1 MFSRKFIMLRM
12 LGGLIMLL
20 MFGASPA
27 KAQFTINFDEY
38 GNGTI
43 QVGGGVI
50 PLQSLG
56 NITDP
61 FDPGSG
67 IKPLGYNIVGSLGVV
82 PTNGDINLFEPQA
95 PTGTVS
101 DLLRW
106 TQGFLLVYS
115 ELPETGEVNPP
126 PADVGLPLLRQNNT
140 ISMLETGPESGPNG
154 MFGYVPAPGGP
165 GEISAPT
172 TYNFISDYLV
182 PEPASVA
189 LIGLAASLIL
199 LRRRR

>member
-67 IKPLGYNIVGSLGVV
+67 IKPL
-82 PTNGDINLFEPQA
+82 
-95 PTGTVS
+95 TG
-101 DLLRW
+101 R
-106 TQGFLLVYS
+106 G
-115 ELPETGEVNPP
+115 
-126 PADVGLPLLRQNNT
+126 
-140 ISMLETGPESGPNG
+140 
-154 MFGYVPAPGGP
+154 
-165 GEISAPT
+165 
-172 TYNFISDYLV
+172 
-182 PEPASVA
+182 
-189 LIGLAASLIL
+189 
-199 LRRRR
+199 